1 MLSYLTLLKEVNAKF
16 IIICWFV
23 LVPFVVLKLNLI
35 FFFFFLIIKK
45 VKKNICCLEALLAC
59 MITLH
64 LSYD

>member
-35 FFFFFLIIKK
+35 FFLLIKK